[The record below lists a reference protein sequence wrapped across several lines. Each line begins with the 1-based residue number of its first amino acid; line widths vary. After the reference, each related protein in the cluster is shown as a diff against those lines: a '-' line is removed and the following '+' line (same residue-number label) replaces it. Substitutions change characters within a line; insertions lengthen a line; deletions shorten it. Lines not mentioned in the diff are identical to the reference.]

1 MTSLEGEPG
10 ITLAA
15 MVALAGPYFM
25 FATLLV
31 VSGLPKLTNPVSTAR
46 ALEGIGLPPRRWL
59 GQAVGVAEI
68 VVGLSAIA
76 IGGRIPAIAVALL
89 YSGFAIFI
97 VVAMRSSSV
106 KSCGCFGAE
115 DTPPSPLHFFIDIAA
130 AGFAAALIFNPVG
143 DVISV
148 MGATPWAGV
157 PLLLLVLLG
166 AWLSLMVLA
175 VLPAVF
181 EEAKA

>member
-106 KSCGCFGAE
+106 KSCGCFGSE

>member
-1 MTSLEGEPG
+1 MRWV
-10 ITLAA
+10 TLAA

-31 VSGLPKLTNPVSTAR
+31 VSGLPKLSNPASTAR

-68 VVGLSAIA
+68 VVGVSAIA
-76 IGGRIPAIAVALL
+76 IGGRIPALAVALL
-89 YSGFAIFI
+89 YTGFAAFI

-106 KSCGCFGAE
+106 KSCGCFGAD
-115 DTPPSPLHFFIDIAA
+115 DTPPSALHLIIDVAA
-130 AGFAAALIFNPVG
+130 AGFAAALVFNPVG
-143 DVISV
+143 DITAV
-148 MGATPWAGV
+148 MGATPWAGA
-157 PLLLLVLLG
+157 PMLLLVVLG
-166 AWLSLMVLA
+166 AWLALMVLA